1 MGDAISILLTVTIQK
16 QTSQGCKVGRFLT
29 MEDISIV
36 LWPSENG
43 SKSATRLKQI
53 ATRIAT
59 FFSVDSLGIC

>member
-36 LWPSENG
+36 LWPSETAV
-43 SKSATRLKQI
+43 SQQQ
-53 ATRIAT
+53 
-59 FFSVDSLGIC
+59 DSNK